1 MAPAQESAQGVRG
14 ERQDTGDGVALFAGT
29 EVTAVRHYTAH
40 HAVRKMHA
48 CPERPACPMLGPF
61 IIFMTVAVYSVLA
74 ISSVVGRGDAFISS
88 LEAAGCHV
96 LGHAECHMLVREATR
111 LSPEMVVCDMPVG
124 DDALFAALEALRV
137 EAPRPVMVFTE
148 DETEAVLRRA
158 VDAGVHGLVIG
169 RRADVRLAAEL
180 KTAHARFLREQ
191 ASRALLADALARLD
205 ERKWVERAKGV
216 LMAARQISEDDAFR
230 LLRGASMHTNL
241 RVGDVSRSV
250 IASAELADAV
260 NRAGQLR
267 MLSQR
272 IIKLLAQQAAGVEVR
287 RTKTLLEES
296 RERVTANLERLHALK
311 LVQPASDELAAVASA
326 WRGLQGWLGTAPK
339 PAMLQAAD
347 AQAETLLEHAEALT
361 GAIEAAGGR
370 QAVHIVNVSGRQRM
384 RVQRLAKDALLHA
397 LLDDRMAK
405 VRVEATM
412 AEFAQALD
420 ELERAPLTSADIR
433 DALARARD
441 EWLRMQQGLRDAR
454 SAEARQ
460 ALARGSEAL
469 LALFEQLTA
478 AYEHSLHVIM
488 GG

>member
-1 MAPAQESAQGVRG
+1 
-14 ERQDTGDGVALFAGT
+14 
-29 EVTAVRHYTAH
+29 
-40 HAVRKMHA
+40 
-48 CPERPACPMLGPF
+48 MLGPF
-61 IIFMTVAVYSVLA
+61 LTSLAAAVHSVLVTTSLA
-74 ISSVVGRGDAFISS
+74 ERGSAFIAF

-96 LGHAECHMLVREATR
+96 LGHAECHMLVHEAAR
-111 LSPEMVVCDMPVG
+111 LLPEVVVCDMPRS
-124 DDALFAALEALRV
+124 DDALFAALEALQA

-148 DETEAVLRRA
+148 DDTEAVLRRA
-158 VDAGVHGLVIG
+158 VHAGVQGLVIG
-169 RRADVRLAAEL
+169 RRDEVRVAAEL
-180 KTAHARFLREQ
+180 QTTQARFLREQ
-191 ASRALLADALARLD
+191 AVQVRLADALARLD

-250 IASAELADAV
+250 IESAELADAV

-272 IIKLLAQQAAGVEVR
+272 IVKLLAQQAAGVEVR
-287 RTKTLLEES
+287 RAKTLLEES
-296 RERVTANLERLHALK
+296 CERVTANLERLQALK
-311 LVQPASDELAAVASA
+311 LAPPASHELAAVALA
-326 WRGLQGWLGTAPK
+326 WRGLQGCLGTPPR
-339 PAMLQAAD
+339 PAVLQAAD
-347 AQAETLLEHAEALT
+347 AQAETLLVHAEALT

-397 LLDDRMAK
+397 LLDDRVAGD
-405 VRVEATM
+405 RVEATM
-412 AEFAQALD
+412 LAFAQALD

-433 DALARARD
+433 GALARARD
-441 EWLRMQQGLRDAR
+441 EWLRMQPGLRDAR
-454 SAEARQ
+454 STEARQ

-469 LALFEQLTA
+469 LASFEQLTA